1 MSEAGVTG
9 LKLMIDDTLAVLRS
23 LSDEEWAA
31 ESGCPGWSVK
41 DLINHLAATFT
52 VVIDP
57 TNALDGVTAEVS
69 LEAIN
74 DVMVSAGE
82 DMSPADVLA
91 SYESQIDDAVAAV
104 SAVQGPDLATVTATL
119 GDVGTYPVHWF
130 ANALCFDHL
139 CHLNADLLAPRG
151 PVSRP
156 PAPMDE
162 ARLGPS
168 MDWLIAVLPQWSGA
182 DLAKAVTAP
191 VDVILTGPGG
201 RRFQLRPSGTDQ
213 AEVSLDGTGADT
225 RITSSAA
232 DALTWLTGR
241 TDKGAACTIEGDSAL
256 GVAVLAAMRA
266 V

>member
-1 MSEAGVTG
+1 MSEAGVAG
-9 LKLMIDDTLAVLRS
+9 LKLMIDDTLGVLRN
-23 LSDEEWAA
+23 LSDADWAA
-31 ESGCPGWSVK
+31 PSGCPGWSVK
-41 DLINHLAATFT
+41 DVVNHLAATFT

-74 DVMVSAGE
+74 DVMVNAGA
-82 DMSPADVLA
+82 DMSPAEVLA
-91 SYESQIDDAVAAV
+91 SYESQAPDAVAAV
-104 SAVQGPDLATVTATL
+104 TAVQGPELATVTAVL

-139 CHLNADLLAPRG
+139 CHLNADVLAPRG
-151 PVSRP
+151 PVQ
-156 PAPMDE
+156 AAQLAMDE
-162 ARLGPS
+162 ARLGPA

-191 VDVILTGPGG
+191 VDVEFTGAGA
-201 RRFQLRPSGTDQ
+201 RRFQLRPSHTDQ
-213 AEVSLDGTGADT
+213 VEVALDASGAGTT
-225 RITSSAA
+225 ITSGAA

-241 TDKGAACTIEGDSAL
+241 TDKGAACTISGDSEL
-256 GVAVLAAMRA
+256 GVAVLAAMRS